1 MSAIVPPSRRRSTGV
16 EPVIDTLRF
25 LLREELIHRQ
35 ILAQSHRYA
44 SDSIA
49 VQRRRAQEV
58 CFVLAV
64 SAQMEDEPYDRA
76 LGDARTT
83 LD

>member
-1 MSAIVPPSRRRSTGV
+1 MSAIVPPRRRRSTGV

-25 LLREELIHRQ
+25 LLREDLIHRQ
-35 ILAQSHRYA
+35 MLAQSHRHA

-58 CFVLAV
+58 CFALAAN
-64 SAQMEDEPYDRA
+64 AQMEDEPYYRA
-76 LGDARTT
+76 LGDARTI